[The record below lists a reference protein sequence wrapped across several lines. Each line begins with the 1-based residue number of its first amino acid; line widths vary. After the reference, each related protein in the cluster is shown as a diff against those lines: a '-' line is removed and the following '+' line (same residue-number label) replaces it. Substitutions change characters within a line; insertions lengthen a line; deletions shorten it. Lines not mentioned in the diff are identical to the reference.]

1 MENQKPG
8 IRNLEPAIGSKIR
21 SCRRAAIFSQHPAS
35 NGAGSAVEK
44 EWIKDSGW
52 GFGAHG
58 GGRRTVEPRKCGA
71 MKIYLV
77 APKNPESFWTFDRI
91 LPSLNK
97 KCVFPNLSLPTVA
110 GITPRQHE
118 VVLCDENVEA
128 VDFDTDADIVG
139 LTGYVVH
146 KQRILKMA
154 AEFRRRGKFVV
165 AGGPFASL
173 CPEELR
179 GKVDVIFV
187 DEAEY
192 TWPQFLRDYEAGSWQ
207 PEYHQDEKPSM
218 HDSPL
223 PRFDLLKVDRY
234 RTMTIQFARG
244 CPFNCEFC
252 DIIVMYGRRPRT
264 KSVAQVMAEV
274 QEIHRLGMRNIF
286 VVDDNFIGNKKEAKE
301 LLRSLSEWQR
311 ANGYAIEFMT
321 EVTLNIAQDDELL
334 QLMRQANFTSIF
346 VGIETPRAAS
356 LQETHK
362 MQNLRGSLLESV
374 HRIQRAGM
382 EIMAGMI
389 VGFDHDDPSIFDEHF
404 RFIQEARI
412 PVSMTGML
420 NAMPKTPLYQR
431 LKQAGR
437 LIAESVG
444 DQFVFTNIIPQGMSR
459 VQFYEGYKK
468 LLQRLYSYRHY
479 RRRVM
484 QLILNRGTQIQT
496 RLLASGQDVGIFLRV
511 IWTCILHA
519 SPRRAWLTVSLL
531 AETALRRPR
540 ALRDAI
546 TFALM
551 HKHLYEYMRA
561 TCKQLDQ
568 LVHEIKKVPDDLRL
582 LPGSPPVTPDA
593 A

>member
-1 MENQKPG
+1 
-8 IRNLEPAIGSKIR
+8 
-21 SCRRAAIFSQHPAS
+21 
-35 NGAGSAVEK
+35 
-44 EWIKDSGW
+44 
-52 GFGAHG
+52 
-58 GGRRTVEPRKCGA
+58 

-91 LPSLNK
+91 LPSLKK

-110 GITPRQHE
+110 GITPRRHE

-128 VDFDTDADIVG
+128 VDLDTDADIVG

-207 PEYHQDEKPSM
+207 PEYRQDEKPSM

-223 PRFDLLKVDRY
+223 PRFDLLKVGRY

-274 QEIHRLGMRNIF
+274 EEIYRLGVHNIF

-301 LLRSLSEWQR
+301 LLRALSEWQR

-356 LQETHK
+356 LEETHK
-362 MQNLRGSLLESV
+362 LQNLRGSLLESV

-389 VGFDHDDPSIFDEHF
+389 VGFDHDDPSIFDEQF

-444 DQFVFTNIIPQGMSR
+444 DQFVFTNIIPQRMSR

-496 RLLASGQDVGIFLRV
+496 RLVASGQDVGIFLRV
-511 IWTCILHA
+511 MWTCILNA

-546 TFALM
+546 TFALL
-551 HKHLYEYMRA
+551 HKHLYEYMRD

-568 LVHEIKKVPDDLRL
+568 LVHEIKKVPDELRM